1 MNRWQIW
8 SPMKIVS
15 DHCKQIYHYFSVAL
29 QYHDFCNSIDF
40 TGPDL
45 YWKGK
50 IVEARTEHKRRKEAD
65 KKEKEQKR
73 AEEMASKNK
82 RAKGKRQ
89 IQNRTCFTVEDDRIK
104 KAQRKKVRNLHE
116 FTKTP
121 ISRCFLIADN
131 LIFCD
136 ALYYDL

>member
-29 QYHDFCNSIDF
+29 QYHAFCNSIDF

-50 IVEARTEHKRRKEAD
+50 IEEARTEHKRMKEAD

-73 AEEMASKNK
+73 AKEIASKNK
-82 RAKGKRQ
+82 RGKGKCI
-89 IQNRTCFTVEDDRIK
+89 IQDRTCFTVEDDRIK
-104 KAQRKKVRNLHE
+104 KAQKKCLKSARIH
-116 FTKTP
+116 
-121 ISRCFLIADN
+121 
-131 LIFCD
+131 
-136 ALYYDL
+136 